1 MKILITG
8 ICGFTGTTMARTLL
22 EFDPGIELWGIDNF
36 LRTGSEQNRAPLR
49 ASGVHLLHGD
59 VRCRSDL
66 DVLPEVHWVI
76 DAAANPS
83 VLAGMNGD
91 STHQLIEHNLIGAIN
106 LLELVKRTRA
116 GLILLSTSRVYSI
129 APLVNLPVTIENE
142 AYRPQL
148 DSYRVVGL
156 SSEGVAENFPT
167 APPVSL
173 YGATKLASEII
184 ALEYGEAFGL
194 PIWINRCG
202 VLAGAGQFGTAE
214 QGIFAFWVNSY
225 LRRRPL
231 KYIGFDGQG
240 YQVRDCLHPRDVAT
254 VVWRQIQAPD
264 RNIERIQNVS
274 GGVES
279 AMSLAQL
286 SGWCA
291 WRFGQN
297 NVEHDVTSRPYDVPW
312 LVLDAARAKRNWDW
326 RPALS
331 VEQILED
338 IAAHAEAHPEWLK
351 ISGYA

>member
-148 DSYRVVGL
+148 DSYCVVGL
-156 SSEGVAENFPT
+156 SSEGIAENFPT
-167 APPVSL
+167 TPPLSL
-173 YGATKLASEII
+173 YGATKLASELL

>member
-1 MKILITG
+1 
-8 ICGFTGTTMARTLL
+8 MARTLL

-106 LLELVKRTRA
+106 LLELVKGTRA